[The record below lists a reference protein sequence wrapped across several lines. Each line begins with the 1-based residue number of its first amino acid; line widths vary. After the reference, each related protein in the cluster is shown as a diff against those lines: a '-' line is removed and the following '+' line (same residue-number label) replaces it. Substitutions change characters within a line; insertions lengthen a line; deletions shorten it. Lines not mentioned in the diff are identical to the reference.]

1 MQYILIILLLVIV
14 ICILVVNSIK
24 KQKSL
29 KGSAGQNG
37 TVDNDI
43 LVPEE
48 NPPYKKKLLLTK
60 NEWRF
65 YKDLKPIADK
75 EKLTI
80 IAKVRLADLVEVDSS
95 RIQKNEYMKYFNSI
109 AKKHVD
115 FVLCNPDNLAVIELI
130 ELDDNSHNNNTRVV
144 RDNMVDK
151 ILTGAGY
158 KITHVNN
165 ITDYVAVKNA
175 VTEDS
180 TVVPPAKDGKSN

>member
-65 YKDLKPIADK
+65 YKDLKPIANK

-175 VTEDS
+175 VTENS

>member
-130 ELDDNSHNNNTRVV
+130 ELDDNSHNNNMRVV

-175 VTEDS
+175 DTENS

>member
-95 RIQKNEYMKYFNSI
+95 RI
-109 AKKHVD
+109 
-115 FVLCNPDNLAVIELI
+115 
-130 ELDDNSHNNNTRVV
+130 
-144 RDNMVDK
+144 
-151 ILTGAGY
+151 
-158 KITHVNN
+158 
-165 ITDYVAVKNA
+165 
-175 VTEDS
+175 
-180 TVVPPAKDGKSN
+180 